1 MADVVICY
9 APDNQATVRQL
20 ADAIRAEG
28 WTVWYDESPAAGS
41 AGGVTEQILNAKA
54 AVVVWSASAVAS
66 EWVRADANVARGLRR
81 LVQASA
87 DDATPPVPF
96 EAGEVASISTWLG
109 DTAHPGWA
117 RIRAE
122 LVALAGAPAGT
133 RRR

>member
-9 APDNQATVRQL
+9 APDNQASARQL

-66 EWVRADANVARGLRR
+66 EWVRADANVARGQTQRGALHGG
-81 LVQASA
+81 AFA
-87 DDATPPVPF
+87 AGIPYF
-96 EAGEVASISTWLG
+96 ELFDLEKHI
-109 DTAHPGWA
+109 
-117 RIRAE
+117 RIYAKG
-122 LVALAGAPAGT
+122 LCHS
-133 RRR
+133 